1 VVLVL
6 RGVRKGF
13 ALGGQGWVSVLEDV
27 SMEVAAGEV
36 AAIVGGR
43 LAGKTTL
50 LELVAGTE
58 EPDAGTV
65 ELAGGVLTGLSR
77 RRRERLLGD
86 VTIWMDRYG
95 PAQESVKVWRFVGW
109 PLASQRGRRYAER
122 RAVQMLERVGARECS
137 DRCWGELSNW
147 QRMLVGLARAFAGSP
162 RVVVLDDLLDAL
174 GTPGTEEA
182 SDLLRSL
189 MDEADPPCA
198 VLMSASDL
206 DSAMFADRIWT
217 LRRGKLTPLAGHQ
230 THDNDADIIPLRAR
244 KQDQ

>member
-1 VVLVL
+1 MVVL

-13 ALGGQGWVSVLEDV
+13 SRGGREWVSVLEGV
-27 SMEVAAGEV
+27 SLEVAAGEV

-50 LELVAGTE
+50 LQLVAGME
-58 EPDAGTV
+58 APEMGTI
-65 ELAGGVLTGLSR
+65 ELAGRRLTALSR
-77 RRRERLLGD
+77 RRREHLLGD
-86 VTIWMDRYG
+86 VTVWMDRLG
-95 PAQESVKVWRFVGW
+95 PAQESVKAWRFVGW
-109 PLASQRGRRYAER
+109 PLASERGRRYAEQ
-122 RAVQMLERVGARECS
+122 RAVQMLERVGARECA

-162 RVVVLDDLLDAL
+162 RVVVLDDLLDTL

-189 MDEADPPCA
+189 MDEAQAPCA

-206 DSAMFADRIWT
+206 ESAMFADRIWS
-217 LRRGKLTPLAGHQ
+217 LRNGKLTPLAGHQ
-230 THDNDADIIPLRAR
+230 THDADIIALRTR
-244 KQDQ
+244 GQEQ